1 VAFQKP
7 KFPMSG
13 AIPKV
18 LQCKEGRKKEIKNRE
33 IGRWGKSATPVPILL
48 IAANADTQNQFG
60 EDDAD

>member
-1 VAFQKP
+1 
-7 KFPMSG
+7 MSG